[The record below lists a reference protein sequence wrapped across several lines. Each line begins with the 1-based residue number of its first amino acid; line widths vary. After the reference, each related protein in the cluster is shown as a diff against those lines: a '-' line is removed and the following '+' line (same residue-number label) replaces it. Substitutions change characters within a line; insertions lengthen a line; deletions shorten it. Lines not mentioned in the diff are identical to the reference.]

1 MPKYIDDTCEVRCE
15 DNDKVVKAD
24 ILNFQ
29 EGKTLS
35 VSLNKSLK
43 LVMPWNG
50 KIYEG
55 KMSGLTFVSK
65 GPKITETKES
75 IR

>member
-1 MPKYIDDTCEVRCE
+1 MPRYIDEKCEVQCE
-15 DNDKVVKAD
+15 DNNKTVTAD
-24 ILNFQ
+24 ILSFQ
-29 EGKTLS
+29 EGKSLS

-43 LVMPWNG
+43 LIMHWNG
-50 KIYEG
+50 KVYES
-55 KMSGLTFVSK
+55 KMSGLTFISK

>member
-1 MPKYIDDTCEVRCE
+1 MARYVDDFCDVTCE
-15 DNDKVVKAD
+15 DNNKVVRAD

-43 LVMPWNG
+43 LIMPWNG

-55 KMSGLTFVSK
+55 RMSGMTFVSK
-65 GPKITETKES
+65 GPKIMETKES
-75 IR
+75 R